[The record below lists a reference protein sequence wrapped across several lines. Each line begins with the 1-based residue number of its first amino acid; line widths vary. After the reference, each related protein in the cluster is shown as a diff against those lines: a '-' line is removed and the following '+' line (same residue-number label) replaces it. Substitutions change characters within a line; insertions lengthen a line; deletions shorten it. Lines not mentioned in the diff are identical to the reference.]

1 MTTTHDCT
9 GADWDLE
16 VLVSASCASCWHSL
30 TLLAQL
36 AASHPEVR
44 VRVTDVDEPGWVSP
58 PGFVG
63 TPMFLAGG
71 RVLSLGN
78 PTVEAL
84 RAVFGLEEHGPAR
97 R

>member
-1 MTTTHDCT
+1 MTTTHESE

-16 VLVSASCASCWHSL
+16 VLVSAGCSSCWHTVAL
-30 TLLAQL
+30 VQQL
-36 AASHPEVR
+36 HATHPHLR
-44 VRVTDVDEPGWVSP
+44 VRVTDVDEPGWVAP

-84 RAVFGLEEHGPAR
+84 RAVFGQEEHGSAR